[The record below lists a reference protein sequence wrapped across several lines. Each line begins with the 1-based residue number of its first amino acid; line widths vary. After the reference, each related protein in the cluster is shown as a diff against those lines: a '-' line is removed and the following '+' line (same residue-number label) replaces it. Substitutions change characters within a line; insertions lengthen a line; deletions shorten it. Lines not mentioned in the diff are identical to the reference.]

1 MRIATP
7 LQCLTVTGN
16 GYAYDGLTRPTRYG
30 SNMSYPYDLITA
42 TCLFIIVVS
51 TSIMLALT

>member
-1 MRIATP
+1 
-7 LQCLTVTGN
+7 LTVTET
-16 GYAYDGLTRPTRYG
+16 GYAYDGLILPTPYG
-30 SNMSYPYDLITA
+30 FDMSYPYDLITA

>member
-1 MRIATP
+1 M
-7 LQCLTVTGN
+7 TVTRS

>member
-1 MRIATP
+1 M
-7 LQCLTVTGN
+7 QCLTVTGS
-16 GYAYDGLTRPTRYG
+16 GCAYDGLIRPRRYG
-30 SNMSYPYDLITA
+30 FDMSYPYDLITA